1 MSIRTMEIADLDRIA
16 QLEKELFSSFW
27 SKEDFQYELEEN
39 PYAQYYVIEEKQ
51 TILGYVGLW
60 MLGDQCQITTIGID
74 ESYQGKGY
82 ASQLM
87 EFVFKKCEELNYR
100 NINLEVRVSNDK
112 AIALYRKYGLK
123 KVAVRKN
130 YYADH
135 EDAYLMIKE
144 WEV

>member
-1 MSIRTMEIADLDRIA
+1 MSIRDMSIHDLKRVA
-16 QLEKELFSSFW
+16 QLEKELFVSYW
-27 SKEDFQYELEEN
+27 SKEDFQNELEHN
-39 PYAQYYVIEEKQ
+39 PFAQYYVIEKDDY
-51 TILGYVGLW
+51 IIGYVGLW
-60 MLGDQCQITTIGID
+60 MMGDQCQITTIGID
-74 ESYQGKGY
+74 QTYQKMGY

-87 EFVFKKCEELNYR
+87 AFVLQKCEELHYQ

-135 EDAYLMIKE
+135 EDAYLMMKE